1 MVQGCLIEI
10 SLDRIKFL
18 LNYYIET
25 LMIELSGTSVK
36 MRRTKIV
43 ATLGPASDRPGVL
56 KELLGAGVDVCRLNL
71 SHGSADDH
79 RRRSREVRQI
89 AKDLGRTVA
98 VLADLQGPK
107 IRIAR
112 FKNKS
117 VMLHVGTRFVL
128 DADLGSDDGDDTQVG
143 LDYPELPKDCRPG
156 DVLLLDDG
164 RVILRV
170 VEVIGSQVVTE
181 VLTGGKLSNN
191 KGINKQGGGLSA
203 AALTDKDYRDMDVV
217 AEIDADFVA
226 ISFPRDAED
235 MHLAR
240 SALKQRGCS
249 ADLVAKVERA
259 EAVASD
265 AVLDALISASDA
277 VMVARGD
284 LGVEIGDDRLI
295 GVQKKIIARARVL
308 DRPVITATQMMESMI
323 SNSMP
328 TRAEVFDVAN
338 AVLDGTDAVMLSAET
353 AAGEYPV
360 ETVVAVAKTAAG
372 AEQTEQAQALGAR
385 VAAQY
390 GRRDEAIALG
400 AMYIANHLKKLCA
413 IVCITESGST
423 PLWMSRSGASVPIV
437 ALSVQPKTLARMAL
451 FRGVLPL
458 PFTPP
463 TDETMSFVDQVVVR
477 QVADSLSLPV
487 DSQVL
492 LTRGDRLNMPGGTST
507 LKIVSVEEVK
517 QSSHGD

>member
-1 MVQGCLIEI
+1 
-10 SLDRIKFL
+10 
-18 LNYYIET
+18 
-25 LMIELSGTSVK
+25 

-56 KELLGAGVDVCRLNL
+56 KELVGAGVDVCRLNL

-164 RVILRV
+164 RVVLRV
-170 VEVIGSQVVTE
+170 VEVIRSQVVTE

-240 SALKQRGCS
+240 AALKQRGCY

-477 QVADSLSLPV
+477 QVADSLGLPV

-507 LKIVSVEEVK
+507 LKIVLVEEVK

>member
-1 MVQGCLIEI
+1 
-10 SLDRIKFL
+10 
-18 LNYYIET
+18 
-25 LMIELSGTSVK
+25 

-56 KELLGAGVDVCRLNL
+56 KELVDAGVDVCRLNL

-117 VMLHVGTRFVL
+117 VMLNVGTRFVL

-164 RVILRV
+164 RVVLRV
-170 VEVIGSQVVTE
+170 VEVIRSQVVTE

-240 SALKQRGCS
+240 AALKQRGCY

-385 VAAQY
+385 VAGQY
-390 GRRDEAIALG
+390 GRRDEAIALV

-463 TDETMSFVDQVVVR
+463 IDETMSFVDQVVVR